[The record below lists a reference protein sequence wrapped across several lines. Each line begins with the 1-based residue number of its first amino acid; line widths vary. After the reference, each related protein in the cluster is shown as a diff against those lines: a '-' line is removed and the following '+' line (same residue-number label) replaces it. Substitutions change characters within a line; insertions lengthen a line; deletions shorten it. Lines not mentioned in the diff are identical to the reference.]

1 MKFKK
6 ALLIGITESSLD
18 KKYWKRL
25 ESSIEKKV
33 FVEKDSPDIEKEIE
47 DADCLLLAFATLVT
61 KELIDKAKNLKYIG
75 QFSTAFGK
83 VDVDYA
89 KSKGIPVSNLAG
101 FSTESVAEFTI
112 AAILEA
118 IRGLET
124 GKQRGRQIN
133 VDESGIKAWE
143 IKDKTFGILGLGR
156 IGTRVAEI
164 AKGFGADVVYWS
176 RNKKDSSGFKYMELD
191 QLIANSDFVSIHLA
205 EAPET
210 VKIMDKKKFALL
222 KPNSVIINTCPM
234 ELIDIEGLRTRLAK
248 NDIIFILDHSDEMEK
263 EDLEKLSKYENCIIY
278 PPMAYISEEAKVK
291 RQEMFVS
298 NVESFLKGEPANK
311 VN

>member
-6 ALLIGITESSLD
+6 ALLIGITESSLEEE
-18 KKYWKRL
+18 YWKQL

-33 FVEKDSPDIEKEIE
+33 YLEKDSLDIEKEIE
-47 DADCLLLAFATLVT
+47 DADCLLLAFATPVT
-61 KELIDKAKNLKYIG
+61 EELIDKAKNLKYIG

-118 IRGLET
+118 IRGLEI
-124 GKQRGRQIN
+124 GKQRGRELN
-133 VDESGIKAWE
+133 VDESGVKAWE
-143 IKDKTFGILGLGR
+143 IKGKTFGILGLGR

-164 AKGFGADVVYWS
+164 AKGFGANVVYWS
-176 RNKKDSSGFKYMELD
+176 RNKRDVSEFEYMELD
-191 QLIANSDFVSIHLA
+191 QLVANSDFLSIHLA

-210 VKIMDKKKFALL
+210 VKIMNIERFTSL
-222 KPNSVIINTCPM
+222 KPNCVLINTCPM
-234 ELIDIEGLRTRLAK
+234 ELIDLGGLTSRLAK
-248 NDIIFILDHSDEMEK
+248 NDIIFILDHSDEMKK
-263 EDLEKLSKYENCIIY
+263 EDLEKLSKYENSIIY

-298 NVESFLKGEPANK
+298 NIENFLKGVPTNV

>member
-6 ALLIGITESSLD
+6 ALLIGITDSSLD
-18 KKYWKRL
+18 KKYWKQL

-47 DADCLLLAFATLVT
+47 DADCLLLAFATPVT
-61 KELIDKAKNLKYIG
+61 KELLDKAKNLKYIG

-124 GKQRGRQIN
+124 GKQRGRQLN

-143 IKDKTFGILGLGR
+143 IKGKTFGVLGLGR

-164 AKGFGADVVYWS
+164 AKGFGANVVYWS
-176 RNKKDSSGFKYMELD
+176 RNKRDASEFEYMELD
-191 QLIANSDFVSIHLA
+191 QLIAASDFLSIHLA

-210 VKIMDKKKFALL
+210 VKIMNANRFASL
-222 KPNSVIINTCPM
+222 KPNSVVINTCPM
-234 ELIDIEGLRTRLAK
+234 ELIDLEGLTERLEK
-248 NDIIFILDHSDEMEK
+248 NDIIFILDHSDEMKK
-263 EDLEKLSKYENCIIY
+263 EDLEKLSKYQNCIVY

-298 NVESFLKGEPANK
+298 NIENFLSGTPTNR

>member
-1 MKFKK
+1 MKLKK

-112 AAILEA
+112 AAIFEA

-248 NDIIFILDHSDEMEK
+248 NDIIFILDHSDEVEK